1 MNISRPPKHKIYQ
14 AGIADREDKFIWQGI
29 VVAENLKHGFK
40 YLSRYKKAT
49 KRKGLCVV
57 VSVSDE
63 IVDRP
68 KGVYEL

>member
-1 MNISRPPKHKIYQ
+1 MNLSRPPKYKIYL
-14 AGIADREDKFIWQGI
+14 AGIADREDNFIWKGI

-57 VSVSDE
+57 ASLGDE

-68 KGVYEL
+68 KGVYDV